1 MRCCHDLFVKHLGF
15 YVSGVIDVGIE
26 ILPMKSMERNM
37 SSGVPYY
44 ERDLMNVIRQGRG
57 VPAVPLVLV
66 GIAP

>member
-1 MRCCHDLFVKHLGF
+1 MSHPSVTLAA
-15 YVSGVIDVGIE
+15 SGRREQARIE
-26 ILPMKSMERNM
+26 ILPMKEMERQM

-44 ERDLMNVIRQGRG
+44 ERDLANVLRQGRG